1 MDLQLIHGIAFGLGL
16 ATSSIIAGLFGLGE
30 LWSSGNSSISIRF
43 ICSAFSFLFMLI
55 AVILYANIDDEE
67 FISCFNGGFTMNAI
81 GFVGLRWTKIAYLL
95 GFAAGANTIG
105 TAGECYGY

>member
-1 MDLQLIHGIAFGLGL
+1 M
-16 ATSSIIAGLFGLGE
+16 ATSSIIAAIFAGLFGLG
-30 LWSSGNSSISIRF
+30 G
-43 ICSAFSFLFMLI
+43 SFGVAATAPFLLGLFVPLLVFFFMLI

-95 GFAAGANTIG
+95 GFAAGENTIG
-105 TAGECYGY
+105 TAGGCYGY